1 MKIKE
6 YKINFMNSLL
16 PFYDEM
22 EAESFFYLILENR
35 HQLRRID
42 LALDAEKEFSD
53 SEISFELRKSNE
65 RKAQGNNNVNQGNNV
80 NRRLRRRW
88 WLW

>member
-6 YKINFMNSLL
+6 YKINFIKSLL

-22 EAESFFYLILENR
+22 EAESFFYLILENK

-42 LALDAEKEFSD
+42 LALDVDKEFSED
-53 SEISFELRKSNE
+53 DISIW
-65 RKAQGNNNVNQGNNV
+65 NVI
-80 NRRLRRRW
+80 LEK
-88 WLW
+88 LKTS